1 MNPIQIILDSDDSDY
16 IKETTS
22 TIKNSFIIDSDDSP
36 PISPIKSSIK
46 AKSSILIPINKTPET
61 KKYPLENLSPLNPT
75 LDKNSQNIYQAPM
88 EHHSTTNN
96 AISEIES
103 SNCENDKKCPIAQST
118 IFDYKKTPASVNNPS
133 PGVAMYNDSNSSSPI
148 PELNTQTFIPT
159 MYTKKHNISLS
170 ENQPLSKKFY
180 SSYENDSDPG
190 TDSSDDAFFSRGISK
205 EQKSKILKNFS
216 ENQNINS
223 IDQDFSEEKMSENIP
238 QNIFTLQQTSFPLG
252 TMLNTPSS
260 LNDQSSFINIL
271 PKPLNNHS
279 INSSENIPISEKNYD
294 FSSDTSIES
303 IDINVDSIKSSS
315 RKAVLNRNKTAKNR
329 PKANRENVE
338 LEVES
343 MYSDLD
349 SSLLQV
355 LNSVNSK
362 PLENNASDIKTPK
375 NGKKGGKGNTKKSNV
390 NVSLSLKLDDTFIN
404 KEMKNINPF
413 LWNSK
418 NLSNCEVSSK
428 SEFKLSFK
436 INNDDMFATSLEK
449 LSKDKKIPS
458 DLSKFTLVFEG
469 VKVYPTVTPKAI
481 SSLNKISIGEHYI
494 ICLHFFFFALFI
506 ISTLIPVDYYPNL
519 VYSRFVQQQ
528 KEDSEIPSISL
539 ISSLDTAAINAVIQ
553 NASESLQENN
563 IKIKIRDKSGNDQFL
578 DVGKNVL
585 ISDIIIQYKKM
596 RGISDL
602 VTVKFN
608 FDDENLDPD
617 VPIKDTEV
625 EDEDMITAI
634 YQ

>member
-1 MNPIQIILDSDDSDY
+1 MNSIHIILDSDESDH

-36 PISPIKSSIK
+36 PISPIKSPIK
-46 AKSSILIPINKTPET
+46 PKSSILIPKKVTPET
-61 KKYPLENLSPLNPT
+61 KKYPPENLTPSLNPG
-75 LDKNSQNIYQAPM
+75 LDKIPQNIYQAPID
-88 EHHSTTNN
+88 HHSTTNI
-96 AISEIES
+96 ATSEIKS
-103 SNCENDKKCPIAQST
+103 SNCESDKNYPQVESKN
-118 IFDYKKTPASVNNPS
+118 FDYKKNSSTVNNPS
-133 PGVAMYNDSNSSSPI
+133 PGKTIYNESNSSSPI
-148 PELNTQTFIPT
+148 PELNTQTFIPK

-223 IDQDFSEEKMSENIP
+223 INQEYSEEKIAENFA
-238 QNIFTLQQTSFPLG
+238 QNNLNLQQTSFPSG
-252 TMLNTPSS
+252 AQLNTSA
-260 LNDQSSFINIL
+260 
-271 PKPLNNHS
+271 
-279 INSSENIPISEKNYD
+279 
-294 FSSDTSIES
+294 
-303 IDINVDSIKSSS
+303 
-315 RKAVLNRNKTAKNR
+315 R
-329 PKANRENVE
+329 KANREKVE

-343 MYSDLD
+343 MYTDLD

-362 PLENNASDIKTPK
+362 PQENNASDIKTPK
-375 NGKKGGKGNTKKSNV
+375 NGKKGGKGNLKKSNV
-390 NVSLSLKLDDTFIN
+390 NVSLSLKLDDTFID

-481 SSLNKISIGEHYI
+481 SSLNKISI
-494 ICLHFFFFALFI
+494 
-506 ISTLIPVDYYPNL
+506 DYYPNL

-539 ISSLDTAAINAVIQ
+539 NSSLDTAAINAVIQ

-596 RGISDL
+596 RGISDS
-602 VTVKFN
+602 VAVKFN